1 MRRTKPPK
9 WRPRGFLSARARPIC
24 ELEGVEWYRAQK
36 AACMA
41 AQEAG
46 QLAEWLED
54 EWLTMWR
61 EIAKDWGD
69 GATSGGRIR

>member
-9 WRPRGFLSARARPIC
+9 WQPRGFLPARRVRKS
-24 ELEGVEWYRAQK
+24 ELEGAEWYRAQK
-36 AACMA
+36 AECMA

-61 EIAKDWGD
+61 EIVKDWGD
-69 GATSGGRIR
+69 GATSP